1 MAIAIILS
9 GGTGLRASTD
19 IPKQYIEVNNTP
31 VIADSIGV
39 FERHEDISKYV
50 IVASDE
56 WTDYIT
62 KFTGDKFIGFAPA
75 GKTRQ
80 LSILNGLK
88 ALSNIASDDDTII
101 IHDAARPFVSSE
113 TITALIKACKTHD
126 GAMPALP
133 VKDTMYIRKGD
144 KVHSLIDRDTII
156 SGQAPEAFLYKKYLN
171 ANEVLLPE
179 KILSIKG
186 STEPAFMAGM
196 DVAVIYGD
204 ENNFKITTKQ
214 DLVRYIQIK
223 SGNNESIRT

>member
-101 IHDAARPFVSSE
+101 IHDAARPFVSAE
-113 TITALIKACKTHD
+113 TINALVKACKTHD

-196 DVAVIYGD
+196 DVAVIDGD

>member
-31 VIADSIGV
+31 VIADSINV
-39 FERHEDISKYV
+39 FEGHEDISKYV
-50 IVASDE
+50 IVAADK
-56 WTDYIT
+56 WTGYIT
-62 KFTGDKFIGFAPA
+62 KFTGKKFIGFAPA
-75 GKTRQ
+75 GETRQ

-88 ALSNIASDDDTII
+88 VLSNIAADDDTII
-101 IHDAARPFVSSE
+101 IHDAARPFVSANIISE
-113 TITALIKACKTHD
+113 LVNACKTHD

-156 SGQAPEAFLYKKYLN
+156 SGQAPEAFLYKKYLE
-171 ANEVLLPE
+171 ANETLLPE

-186 STEPAFMAGM
+186 STEPAFLAGM
-196 DVAVIYGD
+196 DVAVIDGD
-204 ENNFKITTKQ
+204 ENNFKITTKE
-214 DLVRYIQIK
+214 DLERYILIK
-223 SGNNESIRT
+223 SKKN

>member
-9 GGTGLRASTD
+9 GGAGLRASTD

-50 IVASDE
+50 IVAADE
-56 WTDYIT
+56 WTDYIM
-62 KFTGDKFIGFAPA
+62 KFTGEKFIGFAPA

-113 TITALIKACKTHD
+113 TITALVNACKMHD

-196 DVAVIYGD
+196 DVAVIDGD

>member
-50 IVASDE
+50 IVAVDE
-56 WTDYIT
+56 WTDYIM
-62 KFTGDKFIGFAPA
+62 KFTSDKFIGFAPA

-101 IHDAARPFVSSE
+101 IHDAARPFVSDE
-113 TITALIKACKTHD
+113 TITALVKACKMHD

-196 DVAVIYGD
+196 DVAVIDGD

>member
-88 ALSNIASDDDTII
+88 VLSNIASDDDTII
-101 IHDAARPFVSSE
+101 IHDAARPFVSAE
-113 TITALIKACKTHD
+113 TINALVKACKTHD

-196 DVAVIYGD
+196 DVAVIDGD

>member
-50 IVASDE
+50 IVAVDE
-56 WTDYIT
+56 WTDYIM
-62 KFTGDKFIGFAPA
+62 KFTSDKFIGFAPA

-101 IHDAARPFVSSE
+101 IHDAARPFVSDE
-113 TITALIKACKTHD
+113 TITALVKACKTHD

-196 DVAVIYGD
+196 DIAVIDGD

>member
-31 VIADSIGV
+31 VIADSINV
-39 FERHEDISKYV
+39 FEGHEDILKYV
-50 IVASDE
+50 IVAADK

-62 KFTGDKFIGFAPA
+62 KFTGDKFIGFAHA
-75 GKTRQ
+75 GETRQ

-88 ALSNIASDDDTII
+88 VLSNIAADDDTII
-101 IHDAARPFVSSE
+101 IHDAARPFVSAD
-113 TITALIKACKTHD
+113 TISALVNACKTHD

-156 SGQAPEAFLYKKYLN
+156 SGQAPEAFLYKKYLE
-171 ANEVLLPE
+171 ANEALFPE
-179 KILSIKG
+179 KIL
-186 STEPAFMAGM
+186 
-196 DVAVIYGD
+196 
-204 ENNFKITTKQ
+204 
-214 DLVRYIQIK
+214 
-223 SGNNESIRT
+223 

>member
-101 IHDAARPFVSSE
+101 IHDAARPFVSAE
-113 TITALIKACKTHD
+113 TINALVKACKTHD

-156 SGQAPEAFLYKKYLN
+156 SGQAPEAFLYKKYFN

-196 DVAVIYGD
+196 DVAVIDGD

>member
-62 KFTGDKFIGFAPA
+62 KFTGDKFIGLAPA

-196 DVAVIYGD
+196 DVAVIDGD

>member
-50 IVASDE
+50 IVAADE
-56 WTDYIT
+56 WTDYIM

-80 LSILNGLK
+80 MSILNGLK
-88 ALSNIASDDDTII
+88 ALGNIAADDDTII
-101 IHDAARPFVSSE
+101 IHDAARPFVSAE
-113 TITALIKACKTHD
+113 TITALVKACKTHD

-196 DVAVIYGD
+196 DVAVIDGD

>member
-88 ALSNIASDDDTII
+88 VLSNIASDDDTII

-196 DVAVIYGD
+196 DVAVIDGD

-214 DLVRYIQIK
+214 DLERYIQIK

>member
-19 IPKQYIEVNNTP
+19 IPKQYIEVNNIP
-31 VIADSIGV
+31 VIADSINV
-39 FERHEDISKYV
+39 FEGHEDIFKYV
-50 IVASDE
+50 IVAADK

-62 KFTGDKFIGFAPA
+62 KFTGEKFIGFAPA
-75 GKTRQ
+75 GETRQ

-88 ALSNIASDDDTII
+88 VLSNIAADDDTII
-101 IHDAARPFVSSE
+101 IHDAARPFVSANIISE
-113 TITALIKACKTHD
+113 LVNACKTHD

-156 SGQAPEAFLYKKYLN
+156 SGQAPEAFLYKKYLE
-171 ANEVLLPE
+171 ANEALLPE
-179 KILSIKG
+179 KIMSIKG

-196 DVAVIYGD
+196 DVAVIDGD
-204 ENNFKITTKQ
+204 ENNFKITTKE
-214 DLVRYIQIK
+214 DLERYILIK
-223 SGNNESIRT
+223 SKKN

>member
-39 FERHEDISKYV
+39 FESHEDISKYV
-50 IVASDE
+50 IVAVDE
-56 WTDYIT
+56 WTDYIM
-62 KFTGDKFIGFAPA
+62 KFTSDKFIGFAPA

-101 IHDAARPFVSSE
+101 IHDAARPFVSDE
-113 TITALIKACKTHD
+113 TITALVKACKTHD

-196 DVAVIYGD
+196 DVAVIDGD

>member
-9 GGTGLRASTD
+9 GGTGLRTSTD

-196 DVAVIYGD
+196 DVAVIDGD

>member
-39 FERHEDISKYV
+39 FERHEDISEYV
-50 IVASDE
+50 IVVADG

-101 IHDAARPFVSSE
+101 IHDAARPFVSAE
-113 TITALIKACKTHD
+113 TITTLVKACKMHD

-171 ANEVLLPE
+171 ANEVLFPE

-196 DVAVIYGD
+196 DVAVIDGD

-214 DLVRYIQIK
+214 DLERYIQIK